1 MVLTGNRRYFY
12 ILVISF
18 ICLLF
23 LSLCSRQPAK
33 TEEFTII
40 EEEKEEEVFIDPIL
54 IRAAEIVSSMDDKL
68 LTSQVIISGIDGN
81 NSLTSGNKS
90 MFTDIPP
97 GGIMLF
103 RVNLDTNAATIKSF
117 ISQITSFI
125 TDITDI
131 PPFIA
136 VDHEGGT
143 VNRFSRDVTML
154 PSAHTYWSLFESE
167 GLEAAIAKI
176 EEDSKKTSR
185 DINDLGFNMNF
196 APVAEHLNDDNRSF
210 LRYRS
215 YGPDI
220 TFTTKAAASFL
231 QNMEE
236 NGILCVVKH
245 FPGSA
250 GPDPHFSKSEIKS
263 EKDALDILISPFAEL
278 IKNGARAI
286 MAAHTSVPAI
296 DSEIASLSSVVMG
309 NWLRDELGF
318 NGIIISDDFVMAA
331 VGNLKPEEA
340 AVLSVIAGSDMI
352 LVWPYHLLQT
362 HQALLSA
369 LEDGRLPRERLQ
381 DAAVRIIYEKIRMG
395 LIDINF

>member
-1 MVLTGNRRYFY
+1 MASIRKRSYLIV
-12 ILVISF
+12 LVIF
-18 ICLLF
+18 LVCLLF
-23 LSLCSRQPAK
+23 LSFCSRQPLK
-33 TEEFTII
+33 IEEITTEE
-40 EEEKEEEVFIDPIL
+40 EEIEVFIDPIL
-54 IRAAEIVSSMDDKL
+54 IQAAEIVSSMDDKL
-68 LTSQVIISGIDGN
+68 LTAQVIISGIDGN
-81 NSLTSGNKS
+81 SSLTSSNKS
-90 MFTDIPP
+90 MFTDITP

-125 TDITDI
+125 TDISGI

-143 VNRFSRDVTML
+143 VNRFSRDVTTL

-220 TFTTKAAASFL
+220 TFTAQAAASFL